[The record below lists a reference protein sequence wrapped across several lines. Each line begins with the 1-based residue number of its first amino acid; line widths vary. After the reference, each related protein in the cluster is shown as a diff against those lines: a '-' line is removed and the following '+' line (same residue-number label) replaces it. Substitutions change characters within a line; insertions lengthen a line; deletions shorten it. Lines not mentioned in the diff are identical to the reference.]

1 MIITPARFE
10 DEMIRISKIPGY
22 DPEGKH
28 GRADDLMCKVL
39 DSLGYGA
46 GVKIFQDMEK
56 WYS

>member
-10 DEMIRISKIPGY
+10 DEMKRISEIPGY
-22 DPEGKH
+22 DPEDKH
-28 GRADDLMCKVL
+28 VRADDLMCKVL
-39 DSLGYGA
+39 DSLGYSV